1 MWDCD
6 VANFFAPNP
15 PRMARMHDPIV
26 SKLPLAARDN
36 TPLRRWA
43 VAVTGYFFP
52 RNGRASGLRGGGS
65 EMSKGI
71 ADTNVSGRV
80 QVSLAVPTHIIRKII
95 APHTSV
101 IREYLELKHYCHI
114 LAVHGIKSGVPKK
127 QGLHRDYLHARK
139 VLVLAVATHDC
150 PISTQFV
157 PRSHRGLEDRGVTS
171 ACTRTDQAV
180 LYDAAVLHC
189 GSAEISPYRLFIFI
203 AKLNDND
210 DFVSLATECSEY
222 NPRFSFY
229 PVPIFFDESAQTC
242 P

>member
-1 MWDCD
+1 MKLRPRRRRVLLERCL
-6 VANFFAPNP
+6 ANAN
-15 PRMARMHDPIV
+15 AA
-26 SKLPLAARDN
+26 KLERD
-36 TPLRRWA
+36 
-43 VAVTGYFFP
+43 GYITVECEAINVDKTW
-52 RNGRASGLRGGGS
+52 RY
-65 EMSKGI
+65 GI

-114 LAVHGIKSGVPKK
+114 LAVHGIKSSVPRK
-127 QGLHRDYLHARK
+127 QGLHRDYMHARK

-171 ACTRTDQAV
+171 DCTRTDQAV
-180 LYDAAVLHC
+180 LYDASVLHC
-189 GSAEISPYRLFIFI
+189 GSAEISPYRVFIFI
-203 AKLNDND
+203 AKLNDDD

-229 PVPIFFDESAQTC
+229 PVPIFFDESGQTC